1 MMKFILLFLLSTLLI
16 CAGEQVVVPGYLAI
30 SGLITVIALFFW
42 GVYKAVKTQKT
53 IYVLAMLPFVFLLAW
68 MFFI

>member
-1 MMKFILLFLLSTLLI
+1 MMKIFSLLLWTTIFSF
-16 CAGEQVVVPGYLAI
+16 AGTTMVVPSYVAL
-30 SGLITVIALFFW
+30 SGLIIIVGLFFW

-53 IYVLAMLPFVFLLAW
+53 IYALAMLPFVLLLIG

>member
-1 MMKFILLFLLSTLLI
+1 MKIFSLLLWTTIFSF
-16 CAGEQVVVPGYLAI
+16 AGTTMVVPSYVAL
-30 SGLITVIALFFW
+30 SGLIIIVGLFFW

-53 IYVLAMLPFVFLLAW
+53 IYALAMLPFVLLLIG

>member
-1 MMKFILLFLLSTLLI
+1 MIKIFSLFLLTSILAF
-16 CAGEQVVVPGYLAI
+16 AGEKMAI
-30 SGLITVIALFFW
+30 PPYVALSGLIIIIGLFFW

-53 IYVLAMLPFVFLLAW
+53 IYVLAMLPFVFLLVG

>member
-1 MMKFILLFLLSTLLI
+1 MNIPPYAALT
-16 CAGEQVVVPGYLAI
+16 
-30 SGLITVIALFFW
+30 GLIIIVGLFFW

-53 IYVLAMLPFVFLLAW
+53 IYTFAMLPFVLLLLG

>member
-1 MMKFILLFLLSTLLI
+1 MMKIVSLLLWTSVLA
-16 CAGEQVVVPGYLAI
+16 CAGEKMEI
-30 SGLITVIALFFW
+30 SPYVALSGFIIIVGLFFW

-53 IYVLAMLPFVFLLAW
+53 IYVLAMLPFVLLLVG

>member
-1 MMKFILLFLLSTLLI
+1 MMKIFSLFLWMSILAL
-16 CAGEQVVVPGYLAI
+16 AGEKIAI
-30 SGLITVIALFFW
+30 PPYAALSGFIIIVGLFFW

-53 IYVLAMLPFVFLLAW
+53 IYTLAMLPFVLLLAW

>member
-1 MMKFILLFLLSTLLI
+1 VIKILSSFLLATLF
-16 CAGEQVVVPGYLAI
+16 AFGAEQHIPALPF
-30 SGLITVIALFFW
+30 VIGFFIIIGLFFW

-53 IYVLAMLPFVFLLAW
+53 IYTLAMLPFLLLMVV

>member
-1 MMKFILLFLLSTLLI
+1 MIKILFSLILSTLFAFGVEKHIPALPF
-16 CAGEQVVVPGYLAI
+16 VVGFMIVVG
-30 SGLITVIALFFW
+30 LFFW

-53 IYVLAMLPFVFLLAW
+53 IYTLAMLPFVLLMVV

>member
-1 MMKFILLFLLSTLLI
+1 MIKIFSLFLWTSILAF
-16 CAGEQVVVPGYLAI
+16 AGEKMTIPPYIVL
-30 SGLITVIALFFW
+30 SGFIIIVGLFFW

-53 IYVLAMLPFVFLLAW
+53 IYALAMLPFALLLIV

>member
-1 MMKFILLFLLSTLLI
+1 MIRIFSLFLWMTLLAF
-16 CAGEQVVVPGYLAI
+16 AGEKMSIHPYVAL
-30 SGLITVIALFFW
+30 SGFIIIVGLFFW

-53 IYVLAMLPFVFLLAW
+53 IYVLAMLPFVLLLVG

>member
-1 MMKFILLFLLSTLLI
+1 MSNTLILALF
-16 CAGEQVVVPGYLAI
+16 VLAI
-30 SGLITVIALFFW
+30 VLFFW

-53 IYVLAMLPFVFLLAW
+53 IYTLAMLPFILLLVA

>member
-1 MMKFILLFLLSTLLI
+1 MKFFSFLIWASVLAF
-16 CAGEQVVVPGYLAI
+16 AGEKMIISPYVAL
-30 SGLITVIALFFW
+30 SGLIVIVGLFFW

-53 IYVLAMLPFVFLLAW
+53 IYALALLPFVLLLAG

>member
-1 MMKFILLFLLSTLLI
+1 MIKIFSFFLWFSI
-16 CAGEQVVVPGYLAI
+16 VAFAGEKMAI
-30 SGLITVIALFFW
+30 PPYVALSGFIIIIGLFFW

-53 IYVLAMLPFVFLLAW
+53 IYVLAMLPFVLLLVG

>member
-1 MMKFILLFLLSTLLI
+1 MISISPTLALVLFLLVLL
-16 CAGEQVVVPGYLAI
+16 
-30 SGLITVIALFFW
+30 LFFW

-53 IYVLAMLPFVFLLAW
+53 LYTLAMLPFVLLLVL